1 MSNDTFA
8 VARYVGEE
16 NLVNASCIRSLHCSK
31 GGACELLRRC
41 VRGES
46 TVLTAIDERESGFT
60 IQLRSED
67 GKTSG
72 PSIFESAKRE
82 WASPRPTASDLT
94 MTGCWWYIFKAIIRP
109 CDGASGQRPPCERPS
124 TIRNCYTVIDV
135 LGTQEDKHLRRE
147 TPNNYM
153 GNARWICCSPTASRS
168 SRGLDPNASM
178 HRQRQDSIGCRD
190 DGARK
195 YSSSIGQ
202 WRAKGPG
209 GGGGESLE

>member
-1 MSNDTFA
+1 MNPGSLFNFA
-8 VARYVGEE
+8 AKMERQ
-16 NLVNASCIRSLHCSK
+16 ADRRSLNRQK
-31 GGACELLRRC
+31 VNGQVRVRRL
-41 VRGES
+41 V
-46 TVLTAIDERESGFT
+46 I
-60 IQLRSED
+60 
-67 GKTSG
+67 
-72 PSIFESAKRE
+72 
-82 WASPRPTASDLT
+82 LT
-94 MTGCWWYIFKAIIRP
+94 MTGCWWIIFKAIIRP

-153 GNARWICCSPTASRS
+153 GNARWTCCSPTASRS

-195 YSSSIGQ
+195 YSSSICQ
-202 WRAKGPG
+202 WRAEGPG
-209 GGGGESLE
+209 GGRGESLE